1 MLTIKAMTASPPS
14 GSPQPQAVAS
24 VALDPELLQRVV
36 SAVAQTGQSLEG
48 ACEQWVRAGLE
59 QLEAQLAAAASSGR
73 CSVRL
78 GTATVGPVPLPMQ
91 Q

>member
-1 MLTIKAMTASPPS
+1 MTASPAET
-14 GSPQPQAVAS
+14 PQPLVGAS
-24 VALDPELLQRVV
+24 VLMDAELLQRVER
-36 SAVAQTGQSLEG
+36 AVALTGQSLEG

-59 QLEAQLAAAASSGR
+59 QLEVQLAAAASSGR
-73 CSVRL
+73 CSVRM